1 MSKDVVEITK
11 EEYEEL
17 VNNTRFLNALD
28 AAGVDNWTGYGE
40 AWEIYEEDE

>member
-17 VNNTRFLNALD
+17 VNNTRFLHALD